1 MKKILVILEVSKK
14 QEYIF
19 SEKGL
24 KENINRSNEINYVT
38 SSRFF
43 EYASKVYNKNDNF
56 VYSGGGHTIL
66 QFDNDKTAYKFINDV
81 TKTVLKEFPK
91 MELFAKKMFFND
103 KLYAGENLKE
113 LSKAL
118 EEKKSIR
125 ETAFRQISIGV
136 EKLDIKTYIDKK
148 CFNDIIAS
156 PNGYEFAKEFDDI
169 VIDNDNFIAIVHI
182 DGNAMGKRVDNIYQK
197 AKKDWNECRTLLD
210 KFSRTIQSDFET
222 AFNKTVEKIILS
234 DKITYNKLPIRP
246 IILAGDDVCFVT
258 SGKIGLECAR
268 IFIENLTTM
277 KNQVDNMFYSACAG
291 VVLVHKKFP
300 FYKAYELSEQLCSN
314 AKKFGVSIDENGSVS
329 AIDWHI
335 EFGQLKNEL
344 SEIRK
349 DYITEDNN
357 NLSLRPVIVNCH
369 EDIEHE
375 KTINIRNY
383 DFFSTLCTAIQSET
397 IARSKIKE
405 FRQALKQ
412 GEIETKFYMHDKQ
425 IADLI
430 YNATNAIYRD
440 KTKRWEKFTRM
451 LSQNEPLEKTPFMQ
465 IDNEKYCL
473 FLDAIEMMDN
483 FQSLKEVQE

>member
-66 QFDNDKTAYKFINDV
+66 QFDDDKTAYKFINDV

-103 KLYAGENLKE
+103 KLSAGENLKE

-148 CFNDIIAS
+148 CFNDIIAP

-197 AKKDWNECRTLLD
+197 AKKR
-210 KFSRTIQSDFET
+210 
-222 AFNKTVEKIILS
+222 
-234 DKITYNKLPIRP
+234 
-246 IILAGDDVCFVT
+246 
-258 SGKIGLECAR
+258 LE
-268 IFIENLTTM
+268 
-277 KNQVDNMFYSACAG
+277 
-291 VVLVHKKFP
+291 
-300 FYKAYELSEQLCSN
+300 
-314 AKKFGVSIDENGSVS
+314 
-329 AIDWHI
+329 
-335 EFGQLKNEL
+335 
-344 SEIRK
+344 
-349 DYITEDNN
+349 
-357 NLSLRPVIVNCH
+357 
-369 EDIEHE
+369 
-375 KTINIRNY
+375 
-383 DFFSTLCTAIQSET
+383 
-397 IARSKIKE
+397 
-405 FRQALKQ
+405 
-412 GEIETKFYMHDKQ
+412 
-425 IADLI
+425 
-430 YNATNAIYRD
+430 
-440 KTKRWEKFTRM
+440 
-451 LSQNEPLEKTPFMQ
+451 
-465 IDNEKYCL
+465 
-473 FLDAIEMMDN
+473 
-483 FQSLKEVQE
+483 